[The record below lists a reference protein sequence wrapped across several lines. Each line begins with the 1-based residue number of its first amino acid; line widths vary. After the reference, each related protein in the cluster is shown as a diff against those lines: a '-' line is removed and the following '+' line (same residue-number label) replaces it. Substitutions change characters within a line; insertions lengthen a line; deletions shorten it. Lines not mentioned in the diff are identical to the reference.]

1 MKDVKNIKEVINFDV
16 PIYGIK
22 EQFKFPY
29 KELKKLKPDLL
40 HVPHY
45 NVPIFYKGDMVVT
58 IHDLTHLVCSEFFG
72 SKLKILYAKIMMKI
86 AIKKAKFILTVSEST
101 KRDIIRYFKVPEDK
115 IKVTYLGVKDD
126 IKRKEK
132 SEIDYL
138 YEKFSIPRDKKL
150 LMYVGNLKPH
160 KNLERLLVAFSRLK
174 DNKECSLLL
183 VGKAFENYNVLE
195 DREKELNI
203 SDNVIHTGIVSEDE
217 LVDLYNLVDLFVFPS
232 LYEGFGL
239 PIIEAMAC
247 GTKVVSSNS
256 SSLPEVGG
264 ESIEYFDSKN
274 IEDIAN
280 IIEKE
285 LAKEDTEVEI
295 NSRMDW
301 AKNFNWK
308 KTSKEVKDVFA
319 LYKKQ

>member
-1 MKDVKNIKEVINFDV
+1 MIQHFGNKEDLKDVKNIKEVINFDV

-115 IKVTYLGVKDD
+115 IKVTYLGVKDE

-138 YEKFSIPRDKKL
+138 YEIGYRKTKEKMKEIKKII
-150 LMYVGNLKPH
+150 N
-160 KNLERLLVAFSRLK
+160 
-174 DNKECSLLL
+174 
-183 VGKAFENYNVLE
+183 
-195 DREKELNI
+195 EK
-203 SDNVIHTGIVSEDE
+203 
-217 LVDLYNLVDLFVFPS
+217 
-232 LYEGFGL
+232 
-239 PIIEAMAC
+239 
-247 GTKVVSSNS
+247 
-256 SSLPEVGG
+256 
-264 ESIEYFDSKN
+264 
-274 IEDIAN
+274 
-280 IIEKE
+280 
-285 LAKEDTEVEI
+285 
-295 NSRMDW
+295 
-301 AKNFNWK
+301 
-308 KTSKEVKDVFA
+308 
-319 LYKKQ
+319 